1 MIKTSIFVIAQALIN
16 SHFVLFFPCYNF
28 ASIFHSL
35 RKSRFSSFDS
45 HPLISLARS
54 PWKIECINLSIFSYL
69 PYLKIERDRTMVKFC
84 QDRSIYTR
92 SHIRKYKEIILNEK
106 RGKGNKKKD
115 KKNVIKT
122 VIHSSTNHPGQR
134 NQCTILNTDIK
145 SIILSVS
152 RRTWLRMSSN
162 SLLEAMWYVLLLLS
176 TVPYMTHCLQSRIIG
191 GHNASINDY
200 PYQVNLSRVY
210 ATLSSNT
217 RPRV

>member
-1 MIKTSIFVIAQALIN
+1 MHKFIDIFL
-16 SHFVLFFPCYNF
+16 S
-28 ASIFHSL
+28 SL
-35 RKSRFSSFDS
+35 LKDRE
-45 HPLISLARS
+45 RS
-54 PWKIECINLSIFSYL
+54 NNGEIL
-69 PYLKIERDRTMVKFC
+69 

-152 RRTWLRMSSN
+152 RRT
-162 SLLEAMWYVLLLLS
+162 
-176 TVPYMTHCLQSRIIG
+176 
-191 GHNASINDY
+191 
-200 PYQVNLSRVY
+200 
-210 ATLSSNT
+210 
-217 RPRV
+217 